1 VIEPPS
7 PEEALYT
14 ALLMIW
20 VLFVSLVLTR
30 WTYRAMIRRGLS
42 EHVAV
47 YFNRKIIH
55 ILAGGLVAM
64 LVPLLYESYVL
75 ILVMVLILAIG
86 NYYPHRTGRL
96 YYWYQVK
103 ENMFEVH
110 FIVMWGLVMLFG
122 FLVGNKWLGVVPIM
136 FMSVGDG
143 VTGIVRNLLYKRRT
157 KAFVG
162 NLAMMA
168 FCIPFGYAIL
178 GQVGAIAGFLASL
191 AEKLEVGWLDDNIT
205 VPLISLSTVT
215 LLPILQI

>member
-1 VIEPPS
+1 
-7 PEEALYT
+7 
-14 ALLMIW
+14 
-20 VLFVSLVLTR
+20 
-30 WTYRAMIRRGLS
+30 MIRRGLS

-64 LVPLLYESYVL
+64 VVPLLYESYVL
-75 ILVMVLILAIG
+75 ILVMVLVLALG

-103 ENMFEVH
+103 GNMFEVH

-178 GQVGAIAGFLASL
+178 GPVGAIAGFLASL